1 MLKEVCY
8 TTYFLDNS
16 INERQFGY
24 QLITPFVY
32 GNNTILVLRG
42 WVKGSVNR
50 SILPNVKT
58 SYDEKK
64 ITGYLNEPP
73 YSGISGMFDKSTIEV
88 FAKDKIRIQKL
99 DRIRLENV
107 LDRKLDSRVFY
118 LHSDEP
124 DAYLVK
130 NDKFTKQHKHF
141 AYATQWFCMALV
153 LLVIG
158 VINIWK
164 KALLDQNKP
173 SKHKRLMLTFLVA
186 IFVLPI
192 IIAKVLIDT
201 GMARDLATEQYGI
214 IIEPAVDLN
223 ARESLK
229 PLTKNGLAPSEW
241 ISFYFE
247 LGGCQEE
254 CQMKYLLYRMS
265 RKYLVKTVTD

>member
-1 MLKEVCY
+1 MIKLRLIILYSLALLTAVSALVSLGFWQIERGRQKELITDSYLNRDSALPESLIEVSRDQNLSWKKIY
-8 TTYFLDNS
+8 VEGKFVKPHIFLDNS

-32 GNNTILVLRG
+32 ENNTILVIRG
-42 WVKGSVNR
+42 WVKGSSNR

-88 FAKDKIRIQKL
+88 FEKDKIRIQKL
-99 DRIRLENV
+99 DRIRIEDV
-107 LDRKLDSRVFY
+107 LGRKLDSRVFY

-130 NDKFTKQHKHF
+130 NDKFKRQHKHF

-158 VINIWK
+158 VVNIWK
-164 KALLDQNKP
+164 KVTNE
-173 SKHKRLMLTFLVA
+173 SK
-186 IFVLPI
+186 
-192 IIAKVLIDT
+192 
-201 GMARDLATEQYGI
+201 
-214 IIEPAVDLN
+214 
-223 ARESLK
+223 
-229 PLTKNGLAPSEW
+229 
-241 ISFYFE
+241 
-247 LGGCQEE
+247 
-254 CQMKYLLYRMS
+254 
-265 RKYLVKTVTD
+265 

>member
-1 MLKEVCY
+1 MIKLRLIILYSLALLIAVSALVSLGFWQIDRGRQKELIISSYLNRDSVSPESLIEVFKDQNLSWKKMY
-8 TTYFLDNS
+8 VEGKFVKPHIFLDNS

-32 GNNTILVLRG
+32 GDNTILVLRG
-42 WVKGSVNR
+42 WVKGSPNR

-88 FAKDKIRIQKL
+88 FEKDKIRIQKL
-99 DRIRLENV
+99 DRIRIEEI
-107 LDRKLDSRVFY
+107 LDRKLDNRVFY

-158 VINIWK
+158 VINLRK
-164 KALLDQNKP
+164 KVANE
-173 SKHKRLMLTFLVA
+173 SKKDFT
-186 IFVLPI
+186 
-192 IIAKVLIDT
+192 T
-201 GMARDLATEQYGI
+201 
-214 IIEPAVDLN
+214 
-223 ARESLK
+223 
-229 PLTKNGLAPSEW
+229 
-241 ISFYFE
+241 
-247 LGGCQEE
+247 
-254 CQMKYLLYRMS
+254 
-265 RKYLVKTVTD
+265 

>member
-1 MLKEVCY
+1 MIKLRLIILYSLALLIAVSALVSLGFWQIDRGRQKELIINSYLNRDSVSPESLIEVFKDQNLSWKKMY
-8 TTYFLDNS
+8 VEGKFVKPHIFLDNS

-32 GNNTILVLRG
+32 GDNTILVLRG
-42 WVKGSVNR
+42 WVKGSPNR

-88 FAKDKIRIQKL
+88 FEKDKIRIQKL
-99 DRIRLENV
+99 DRIRIEEI
-107 LDRKLDSRVFY
+107 LDRKLDNRVFY

-158 VINIWK
+158 VINLWK
-164 KALLDQNKP
+164 KVANE
-173 SKHKRLMLTFLVA
+173 SKKDFT
-186 IFVLPI
+186 
-192 IIAKVLIDT
+192 T
-201 GMARDLATEQYGI
+201 
-214 IIEPAVDLN
+214 
-223 ARESLK
+223 
-229 PLTKNGLAPSEW
+229 
-241 ISFYFE
+241 
-247 LGGCQEE
+247 
-254 CQMKYLLYRMS
+254 
-265 RKYLVKTVTD
+265 

>member
-1 MLKEVCY
+1 MIKLRLIILYSLALLTAVSALVSLGFWQIERGRQKELITDSYLNRDSALPESLIEVSRDQNLSWKKIY
-8 TTYFLDNS
+8 VEGKFVKPHIFLDNS

-32 GNNTILVLRG
+32 ENNTILVIRG
-42 WVKGSVNR
+42 WVKGSSNR

-88 FAKDKIRIQKL
+88 FEKDKIRIQKL
-99 DRIRLENV
+99 DRIRIEEI
-107 LDRKLDSRVFY
+107 LDRKLDNRVFY
-118 LHSDEP
+118 LNSDEP

-130 NDKFTKQHKHF
+130 NDKLTKQHKHF

-164 KALLDQNKP
+164 KVANE
-173 SKHKRLMLTFLVA
+173 SKKTF
-186 IFVLPI
+186 
-192 IIAKVLIDT
+192 T
-201 GMARDLATEQYGI
+201 T
-214 IIEPAVDLN
+214 
-223 ARESLK
+223 
-229 PLTKNGLAPSEW
+229 
-241 ISFYFE
+241 
-247 LGGCQEE
+247 
-254 CQMKYLLYRMS
+254 
-265 RKYLVKTVTD
+265 

>member
-1 MLKEVCY
+1 MIKLRLIILYSLALLIAVSALVSLGFWQIDRGRQKELIINSYLNRDSVSPESLIEVFKDQNLSWKKMY
-8 TTYFLDNS
+8 VEGKFVKPHIFLDNS

-32 GNNTILVLRG
+32 GDNTILVLRG
-42 WVKGSVNR
+42 WVKGSPNR

-88 FAKDKIRIQKL
+88 FEKDKIRIQKL
-99 DRIRLENV
+99 DRIRIEEI
-107 LDRKLDSRVFY
+107 LDRKLDNRVFY

-158 VINIWK
+158 VINLRK
-164 KALLDQNKP
+164 KVANE
-173 SKHKRLMLTFLVA
+173 SKKDFT
-186 IFVLPI
+186 
-192 IIAKVLIDT
+192 T
-201 GMARDLATEQYGI
+201 
-214 IIEPAVDLN
+214 
-223 ARESLK
+223 
-229 PLTKNGLAPSEW
+229 
-241 ISFYFE
+241 
-247 LGGCQEE
+247 
-254 CQMKYLLYRMS
+254 
-265 RKYLVKTVTD
+265 

>member
-1 MLKEVCY
+1 MIKLRLIILYSLALLTAVSALVSLGFWQIERGRQKELITDSYLNRDSALPESLIEVSRDQNLSWKKIY
-8 TTYFLDNS
+8 VEGKFVKPHIFLDNS

-32 GNNTILVLRG
+32 ENNTILVIRG
-42 WVKGSVNR
+42 WVKGSSNR

-88 FAKDKIRIQKL
+88 FEKDKIRIQKL
-99 DRIRLENV
+99 DRIRIDEI
-107 LDRKLDSRVFY
+107 LDRKLDNRVFY
-118 LHSDEP
+118 LNSNEP

-130 NDKFTKQHKHF
+130 NDKLTKQHKHF

-164 KALLDQNKP
+164 KVANE
-173 SKHKRLMLTFLVA
+173 SKKTF
-186 IFVLPI
+186 
-192 IIAKVLIDT
+192 T
-201 GMARDLATEQYGI
+201 T
-214 IIEPAVDLN
+214 
-223 ARESLK
+223 
-229 PLTKNGLAPSEW
+229 
-241 ISFYFE
+241 
-247 LGGCQEE
+247 
-254 CQMKYLLYRMS
+254 
-265 RKYLVKTVTD
+265 

>member
-1 MLKEVCY
+1 MIKLRLIILYSLALLTAVSALVSLGFWQIERGRQKELITDSYLNRDSALPESLIEVSRDQNLSWKKIY
-8 TTYFLDNS
+8 VEGKFVKPHIFLDNS

-32 GNNTILVLRG
+32 ENNTILVIRG
-42 WVKGSVNR
+42 WVKGSSNR

-88 FAKDKIRIQKL
+88 FEKDKIRIQKL
-99 DRIRLENV
+99 DRIRIEEI
-107 LDRKLDSRVFY
+107 LDRKLDNRVFY
-118 LHSDEP
+118 LNSNEP

-130 NDKFTKQHKHF
+130 NDKLTKQHKHF

-164 KALLDQNKP
+164 KVANE
-173 SKHKRLMLTFLVA
+173 SKKTF
-186 IFVLPI
+186 
-192 IIAKVLIDT
+192 T
-201 GMARDLATEQYGI
+201 T
-214 IIEPAVDLN
+214 
-223 ARESLK
+223 
-229 PLTKNGLAPSEW
+229 
-241 ISFYFE
+241 
-247 LGGCQEE
+247 
-254 CQMKYLLYRMS
+254 
-265 RKYLVKTVTD
+265 

>member
-1 MLKEVCY
+1 MIKLRLIILYSLALLTAVSALVSLGFWQIERGRQKELITDSYLNRDSALPESLIEVSRDQNLSWKKIY
-8 TTYFLDNS
+8 VEGKFVKPHIFLDNS

-32 GNNTILVLRG
+32 ENNTILVIRG
-42 WVKGSVNR
+42 WVKGSSNR

-88 FAKDKIRIQKL
+88 FEKEKIRIQKI
-99 DRIRLENV
+99 DRIRIEEI
-107 LDRKLDSRVFY
+107 LDRKLDNRVFY
-118 LHSDEP
+118 LNSNEP

-130 NDKFTKQHKHF
+130 NDKLTKQHKHF

-164 KALLDQNKP
+164 KVANE
-173 SKHKRLMLTFLVA
+173 SKKTF
-186 IFVLPI
+186 
-192 IIAKVLIDT
+192 T
-201 GMARDLATEQYGI
+201 T
-214 IIEPAVDLN
+214 
-223 ARESLK
+223 
-229 PLTKNGLAPSEW
+229 
-241 ISFYFE
+241 
-247 LGGCQEE
+247 
-254 CQMKYLLYRMS
+254 
-265 RKYLVKTVTD
+265 

>member
-1 MLKEVCY
+1 MIKLRLIILYSLALLIAVSALVSLGFWQIDRGRQKELIISSYLNRDSVSPESLIEVFKDQNLSWKKMY
-8 TTYFLDNS
+8 VEGKFVKPHIFLDNS

-42 WVKGSVNR
+42 WVKGSPNR

-88 FAKDKIRIQKL
+88 FEKDKIRIQKL
-99 DRIRLENV
+99 DRIRIEEI
-107 LDRKLDSRVFY
+107 LDRKLDNRVFY

-158 VINIWK
+158 VINLWK
-164 KALLDQNKP
+164 KVANE
-173 SKHKRLMLTFLVA
+173 SKK
-186 IFVLPI
+186 
-192 IIAKVLIDT
+192 
-201 GMARDLATEQYGI
+201 
-214 IIEPAVDLN
+214 
-223 ARESLK
+223 
-229 PLTKNGLAPSEW
+229 
-241 ISFYFE
+241 SF
-247 LGGCQEE
+247 
-254 CQMKYLLYRMS
+254 
-265 RKYLVKTVTD
+265 TT